1 MERLRYKRYQMAGQT
16 VYKRTCPNGLDIFY
30 IPKKG
35 FTEMTAMLT
44 VDMGALDSQY
54 IFNRRTRYLPV
65 GIAHFLEHQL
75 FLDQDQEDISL
86 FFTKLGADSNA
97 YTTFERTSYFFS
109 TTESLIES
117 VQLLQELVGKAFFTE
132 ESITREKE
140 IIKQEISMYQ
150 DDSDFQLYKGILANL
165 YPHSLMAED
174 VAGSED
180 SVETV
185 CYDDM
190 KRAYD
195 LFYHPTNMTLVIV
208 GDFDHKKLDKALLLS
223 QSAFEN
229 TDNVVYK
236 KKELSLQSVIPKK
249 SISMD
254 VVKSKLGLGFRGKPI
269 RRGSII
275 KQKLALR
282 LFLNML
288 FGWTSNHYQKWYDS
302 NKIDDSFDF
311 DIEVSSRY
319 QFVMLTLDTEE
330 PIAMSSRIRKVLKN
344 AFDSNEFTEENLFLL
359 KNEIYGE
366 FIRSLDSI
374 DDISHQFVTYLSSH
388 ETYFDLPKILN
399 RLTLDEICHI
409 GLQFFDQ
416 ASVTEFTIFPK

>member
-1 MERLRYKRYQMAGQT
+1 MEKLRYKKYLMAGQT
-16 VYKRTCPNGLDIFY
+16 VYKRTCPNGLAIFY

-44 VDMGALDSQY
+44 VGMGALDSHY
-54 IFNRRTRYLPV
+54 IFNRRTRHLPV

-75 FLDQDQEDISL
+75 FLDQDQEDISQL
-86 FFTKLGADSNA
+86 FTRLGADSNA

-109 TTESLIES
+109 TTESLLES
-117 VQLLQELVGKAFFTE
+117 TQLLQDLVSKPFFTE
-132 ESITREKE
+132 ESIAREKE

-165 YPHSLMAED
+165 YPDSLMTED
-174 VAGSED
+174 VAGSDD
-180 SVETV
+180 SVESIG
-185 CYDDM
+185 YDDM

-195 LFYHPTNMTLVIV
+195 LFYHPTNMSLVIV
-208 GDFDHKKLDKALLLS
+208 GDFDHKKLDADLLQL
-223 QSAFEN
+223 QSSLVEV
-229 TDNVVYK
+229 DRMLYK
-236 KKELSLQSVIPKK
+236 KKEISLHPVIPKR
-249 SISMD
+249 STSMD

-288 FGWTSNHYQKWYDS
+288 FGWTSNQYQKWYDS
-302 NKIDDSFDF
+302 SKIDDSFDF

-319 QFVMLTLDTEE
+319 QFVMLTLDTDE
-330 PIAMSSRIRKVLKN
+330 PIAMSSRIRKVLKQ
-344 AFDSNEFTEENLFLL
+344 ASSSSEFTKENLFLL

-374 DDISHQFVTYLSSH
+374 DDVGHQFVTYLSSH
-388 ETYFDLPKILN
+388 ETYFDLPKILKK
-399 RLTLDEICHI
+399 LTLDEICHI
-409 GLQFFDQ
+409 GLQFFEQ
-416 ASVTEFTIFPK
+416 APVTEFTIFPK